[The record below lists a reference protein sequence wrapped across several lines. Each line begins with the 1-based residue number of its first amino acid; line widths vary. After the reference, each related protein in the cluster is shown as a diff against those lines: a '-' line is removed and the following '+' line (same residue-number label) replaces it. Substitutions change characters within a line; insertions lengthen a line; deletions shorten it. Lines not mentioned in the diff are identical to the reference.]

1 MEGMLGPLC
10 LHCGPLCF
18 LEVRVG
24 LGNAGLKL
32 ACAIAGLL
40 LGVLGL
46 IHQNMAEIVAW
57 DTVSFKAG
65 LYVPF
70 VQEINNLTFAA

>member
-10 LHCGPLCF
+10 LCCGPLGSS
-18 LEVRVG
+18 EVRAG

-32 ACAIAGLL
+32 VHAIVEPLL
-40 LGVLGL
+40 RVLGL
-46 IHQNMAEIVAW
+46 IHQNMAEIAAW

-65 LYVPF
+65 LYVPS
-70 VQEINNLTFAA
+70 VQEMNNLTLIA